1 MMLNKQRTFS
11 GLVVQPAQKL
21 IRLRK
26 ETSFLAF
33 AINASAKNAKM
44 LSPTTTTK
52 RRRSRIA
59 TYLSICFVAVADYYT
74 KHKHTMDRNQ
84 RTEVEYL
91 KTETPNIRPIDTPGI
106 QI

>member
-11 GLVVQPAQKL
+11 GLGVQPAQKL

-52 RRRSRIA
+52 RRRWSRIA

-74 KHKHTMDRNQ
+74 KHTQTHN
-84 RTEVEYL
+84 
-91 KTETPNIRPIDTPGI
+91 G
-106 QI
+106 